1 MATQNNYNAKQ
12 REHKF
17 FLESWYTD
25 ADIVVEPAEKAKVV
39 VAGMVEAKPEK
50 KEYPDAYFKRAFA
63 VFKGEFGTMFKTT
76 FWFII
81 ASLLFIVG
89 LVLGR
94 TLIEKHLL
102 GGTYNFMAGIGVGYP
117 GGGDSIDQSVSLLYG
132 TVFQYVL
139 YILAGA
145 MIIAS
150 PFLSGL
156 FYAAKR
162 AYYQDTYKQFINTYF
177 VGFKKHWWKY
187 LILGTIITAVL
198 LGESSA
204 IVQLL
209 SLKQLGLET
218 AGHYAAAILPA
229 IVGFPIVMV
238 CLAMMGLTVTHQLTF
253 KQTFKNAVV
262 VIANNLFFV
271 PVTAAVSLVP
281 IVGFAMGTMPA
292 IITYL
297 VMAAAGFSLIALGWV
312 AMADRGMIKC
322 KSLKKYYSKKHL
334 AEVRKASKA
343 NAEYN
348 APAKKPQ
355 AKQAYQNPKKK
366 KKK

>member
-1 MATQNNYNAKQ
+1 M
-12 REHKF
+12 
-17 FLESWYTD
+17 
-25 ADIVVEPAEKAKVV
+25 
-39 VAGMVEAKPEK
+39 
-50 KEYPDAYFKRAFA
+50 
-63 VFKGEFGTMFKTT
+63 
-76 FWFII
+76 
-81 ASLLFIVG
+81 
-89 LVLGR
+89 
-94 TLIEKHLL
+94 
-102 GGTYNFMAGIGVGYP
+102 
-117 GGGDSIDQSVSLLYG
+117 
-132 TVFQYVL
+132 
-139 YILAGA
+139 
-145 MIIAS
+145 
-150 PFLSGL
+150 
-156 FYAAKR
+156 
-162 AYYQDTYKQFINTYF
+162 
-177 VGFKKHWWKY
+177 
-187 LILGTIITAVL
+187 

-204 IVQLL
+204 VVQLL

-334 AEVRKASKA
+334 AEVRKAAKA
-343 NAEYN
+343 NTEYN